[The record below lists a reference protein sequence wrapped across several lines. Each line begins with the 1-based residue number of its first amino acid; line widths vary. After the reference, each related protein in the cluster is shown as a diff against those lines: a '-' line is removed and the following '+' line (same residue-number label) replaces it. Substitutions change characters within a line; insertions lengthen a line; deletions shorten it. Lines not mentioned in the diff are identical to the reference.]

1 MEIPSA
7 GQGEVS
13 PPAGPCP
20 WLVFDDGEGYKTQ
33 TFCCNITGPPSSS
46 VKMYPKR
53 IPVLQN
59 KKVVCCSHGKLVL
72 LDVDT
77 KLLSLCNSTTFDDI
91 ISLPSLHHLSNY
103 GIDTC
108 LLLDNKLDDLMV
120 VIFLESFP
128 SIVCCSVGSESEWSE
143 IAYGEQL
150 NAYFPDDLIE
160 KFEHAGVG
168 PLFFS
173 RAAVI
178 CDSILIVNLQ
188 IKRRDCFFL
197 TWVIEIVEEEERL
210 GLVLFFAVG
219 APNGTFRGPQTPI
232 NVYLLESCGEIFCLY
247 FFTKAL
253 AFEVYRLNFDDL
265 VFERVKD
272 VRDIAFFVGERYCL
286 SCPISGPG
294 LIYFT
299 TYGDTDNLYCFYT
312 HDDSITASP
321 LPCPLLS
328 SPTWMFCNVMAH
340 DMPLRLE
347 ENHCN
352 KGIISKQGKNSTTQS
367 IWEFDENG
375 EQGKR
380 LRDLP
385 LDMFEEVSKHL
396 VAFDYLSF
404 RGASKIFR
412 SVAPPISWRRAL
424 SEGLGAYNFSCPL
437 LMFANRAENVYKFV
451 DPNINSSSYNYYL
464 MRIPDSLQIPIT
476 ICYSHQGWLL
486 LLKPLRAVHLYNPFT
501 RDIISCNR
509 RYGEGVEESTF
520 FYSKPSAITT
530 SNGDCPI
537 ISVGFF
543 EEKKTMVKVISPRPG
558 DEIVRH
564 FDVESDRVFKVES
577 HLTSPAL
584 FQDAFYY
591 LDKQGRLGKLKIT
604 DLSVGDNLSWEVL
617 DKPQCPDGLIDS
629 SYHNYLVE
637 CGGELISVFVG
648 RLGKWVS
655 VYRLNGDE
663 EAWETV
669 TDLGG
674 YDLYLSPSSSLSVLT
689 KTRGN
694 RIYCPWLRGS
704 EIVFFS
710 LDTGKWH
717 FSGSGDSSCDLY
729 GTRMHLNSCW
739 VMPTW

>member
-1 MEIPSA
+1 MLGEVAPPREGEFGDHSEDMEIPSA
-7 GQGEVS
+7 GEGEIS

-72 LDVDT
+72 WDVDT

-160 KFEHAGVG
+160 KFERAGVG

-178 CDSILIVNLQ
+178 CDSILIANLQ

-197 TWVIEIVEEEERL
+197 TWVIEIVDGEERL
-210 GLVLFFAVG
+210 GLVFFFPVG
-219 APNGTFRGPQTPI
+219 VPN
-232 NVYLLESCGEIFCLY
+232 
-247 FFTKAL
+247 AL

-265 VFERVKD
+265 VFERVKE
-272 VRDIAFFVGERYCL
+272 VRDIAFFVGER
-286 SCPISGPG
+286 
-294 LIYFT
+294 
-299 TYGDTDNLYCFYT
+299 
-312 HDDSITASP
+312 
-321 LPCPLLS
+321 
-328 SPTWMFCNVMAH
+328 
-340 DMPLRLE
+340 LE

-352 KGIISKQGKNSTTQS
+352 RGIISKQGKNSTTQS

-404 RGASKIFR
+404 RAASKIFR
-412 SVAPPISWRRAL
+412 SIAPPSVG
-424 SEGLGAYNFSCPL
+424 EEHY
-437 LMFANRAENVYKFV
+437 
-451 DPNINSSSYNYYL
+451 PNINSSSYNYYL
-464 MRIPDSLQIPIT
+464 MRIPDSLQNPT
-476 ICYSHQGWLL
+476 TMCYSHLGWLL
-486 LLKPLRAVHLYNPFT
+486 FLEPLRAVHLYNPFT

-564 FDVESDRVFKVES
+564 FVVESDRVFKVES
-577 HLTSPAL
+577 HLTE
-584 FQDAFYY
+584 
-591 LDKQGRLGKLKIT
+591 GRLGKLKPI
-604 DLSVGDNLSWEVL
+604 DWPVGDNLSWEVL

-648 RLGKWVS
+648 HLGKWVS

-669 TDLGG
+669 ADLGG
-674 YDLYLSPSSSLSVLT
+674 YDLYLSPSSSLSALAT
-689 KTRGN
+689 TGGGN
-694 RIYCPWLRGS
+694 KIYGPWLRGS

-717 FSGSGDSSCDLY
+717 FSGS
-729 GTRMHLNSCW
+729 
-739 VMPTW
+739 